1 MFTRINILKIISD
14 HFKTLSLFNGASK
27 TMAVNDIILFL
38 LIPLSIAIYLVL
50 NGYTFDEQL
59 GNLIAGI
66 SIFGGFLFNLLAIIY
81 SQLEN
86 IEKNNQ
92 NETDDLY
99 NLKKRFVNEIHINIS
114 FCIVLSI
121 FIVFGLFLSTIDF
134 PIKELNYVFNKI
146 IIGVDYF
153 LLLLFSF
160 SLLMVINRVYILL
173 KRN

>member
-1 MFTRINILKIISD
+1 
-14 HFKTLSLFNGASK
+14 
-27 TMAVNDIILFL
+27 MAVNDIILFL